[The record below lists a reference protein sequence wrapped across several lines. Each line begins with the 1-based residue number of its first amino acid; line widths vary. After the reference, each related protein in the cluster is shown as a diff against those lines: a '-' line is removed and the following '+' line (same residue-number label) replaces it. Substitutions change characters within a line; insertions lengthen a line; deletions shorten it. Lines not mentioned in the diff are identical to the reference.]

1 MPIMYISNEQ
11 NSILVNRVRIKVFN
25 EESMKTTQ
33 ELGKQGRSRGLDP
46 DWLLQ
51 FCVPMAFLA
60 CCVEISVN
68 FNESFE
74 IFRQLQPEGFRFSG
88 AIQELAAYLLLV
100 YMASF
105 LSLWGCCRASLAL
118 FELGSQKTN

>member
-1 MPIMYISNEQ
+1 
-11 NSILVNRVRIKVFN
+11 
-25 EESMKTTQ
+25 MKSTQ
-33 ELGKQGRSRGLDP
+33 ELGERGRSHEFNP

-60 CCVEISVN
+60 CCVEINVN

-74 IFRQLQPEGFRFSG
+74 VFRQLQPEGFRFSG
-88 AIQELAAYLLLV
+88 AIQELAAYFLLV

-105 LSLWGCCRASLAL
+105 LSLWGCCRASLTL